1 MTIDT
6 SAVRTSTVN
15 PSSVNTSTVNASS
28 VNTSPVNAS
37 SVDTSSAG
45 APDVVVIGGGTGGYS
60 TALRAAALGLDVVL
74 VERDK
79 VGGTCLHRGC
89 IPSKALLHAAELVDG
104 ITEARERWGV
114 KATLDSVDWSALV
127 ATRDDIVARNH
138 QGVEAHLAHAG
149 VRVVR
154 GSARLTGP
162 RTVRVEATGRIE
174 ATGRVE
180 GMGRVEGTRADFV
193 PGVHDLTARR
203 GIVLA
208 TGSRP
213 RTLPGLAPDGRRVVT
228 SDDALFAPG
237 LPASVLVLGGGAIG
251 VEYASF
257 HRSMGA
263 EVTLVE
269 AADRIVPSEDADVS
283 RYLTRGLRKR
293 GIDVLAGA
301 RLLDATVLENGVR
314 ARVRT
319 ARDETRTVEAERL
332 LVAVGRTPVTDGLD
346 LAAAGLAADE
356 RGFVV
361 PADWARL
368 ETAVPGIHVVGD
380 LLPPPS
386 PGLAHASFA
395 EGLLV
400 AETLAGRVSAPVDHR
415 AVPRVTYSSP
425 QTAAVGLSEAE
436 ARARGHEVDVNAM
449 PLTAVAKGMVHG
461 LGGLVKVV
469 TEAGGGQVLGVHLV
483 GPNVSEMIAESQLI
497 VGWDAEPADVARHV
511 HAHPT
516 LSEAVGEV
524 FLTLA
529 GRGLHQR

>member
-6 SAVRTSTVN
+6 SAVN
-15 PSSVNTSTVNASS
+15 PSGVHTVSVNTA
-28 VNTSPVNAS
+28 
-37 SVDTSSAG
+37 DII
-45 APDVVVIGGGTGGYS
+45 VIGGGTGGYS

-89 IPSKALLHAAELVDG
+89 IPSKAMLHAAELVDG
-104 ITEARERWGV
+104 IAEARERWGV
-114 KATLDSVDWSALV
+114 KATLESVDWTALV

-138 QGVEAHLAHAG
+138 KGVEAHLAHAG

-162 RTVRVEATGRIE
+162 RTVRVEGVRTDPAP
-174 ATGRVE
+174 
-180 GMGRVEGTRADFV
+180 GTHRNLT
-193 PGVHDLTARR
+193 PGAHSDLAPGAHGGPTPAMRDLTARR

-237 LPASVLVLGGGAIG
+237 LPGSVLVLGGGAIG

-263 EVTLVE
+263 EVALVE
-269 AADRIVPSEDADVS
+269 AADRIVPLEDAEVS
-283 RYLTRGLRKR
+283 RHLTRGLKKR
-293 GIDVLAGA
+293 GIDVQAGA
-301 RLLDATVLENGVR
+301 RLLDAEVLEDGVR

-319 ARDETRTVEAERL
+319 ARGEPRTVEAERL
-332 LVAVGRTPVTDGLD
+332 LVAVGRAPVTEGLG
-346 LAAAGLAADE
+346 LEAAGLATDE

-361 PADWARL
+361 PAHWTRL

-386 PGLAHASFA
+386 LGLAHASFA

-400 AETLAGRVSAPVDHR
+400 AETLAGRESAPVDYA

-425 QTAAVGLSEAE
+425 QTASVGLGEAE
-436 ARARGHEVDVNAM
+436 ARARGHEVDVNTM

-461 LGGLVKVV
+461 QGGLVKVV
-469 TEAGGGQVLGVHLV
+469 AEAGGGQVLGVHLV

-529 GRGLHQR
+529 GRGLHQQ

>member
-1 MTIDT
+1 MN
-6 SAVRTSTVN
+6 S
-15 PSSVNTSTVNASS
+15 
-28 VNTSPVNAS
+28 
-37 SVDTSSAG
+37 
-45 APDVVVIGGGTGGYS
+45 PDVIVIGGGTGGYS

-89 IPSKALLHAAELVDG
+89 IPSKAMLHAAELVDG
-104 ITEARERWGV
+104 IAEARERWGV
-114 KATLDSVDWSALV
+114 KATLDAVDWPALV
-127 ATRDDIVARNH
+127 ATRDDIVSRNH
-138 QGVEAHLAHAG
+138 RGVEAHLAHAG

-162 RTVRVEATGRIE
+162 RSVRVAGVDGE
-174 ATGRVE
+174 
-180 GMGRVEGTRADFV
+180 
-193 PGVHDLTARR
+193 PGVYDLSARR

-257 HRSMGA
+257 HRSLGA
-263 EVTLVE
+263 DVTLVE
-269 AADRIVPSEDADVS
+269 AADRIVPLEDADVS
-283 RYLTRGLRKR
+283 RHLTRGLKKR
-293 GIDVLAGA
+293 GIDVRPGS
-301 RLLDATVLENGVR
+301 RLLDAEVLDDGVR

-319 ARDETRTVEAERL
+319 ARGETLTVEAERL
-332 LVAVGRTPVTDGLD
+332 LVAVGRAPVTDGLD
-346 LAAAGLAADE
+346 VAAAGLTTDE

-361 PADWARL
+361 PADWDRL
-368 ETAVPGIHVVGD
+368 ETAVPGVHVVGD

-386 PGLAHASFA
+386 LGLAHASFA

-400 AETLAGRVSAPVDHR
+400 AETLAGVPSAPVDYA

-436 ARARGHEVDVNAM
+436 ARARGHEVEANSM

-461 LGGLVKVV
+461 QGGMVKVV
-469 TEAGGGQVLGVHLV
+469 TEAGGGRVLGVHLV
-483 GPNVSEMIAESQLI
+483 GPHVSEMIAESQLI
-497 VGWDAEPADVARHV
+497 VGWDAEPSDVARHV
-511 HAHPT
+511 HPHPT
-516 LSEAVGEV
+516 LSEAVGEA

-529 GRGLHQR
+529 GRGLHQQ

>member
-1 MTIDT
+1 MCTD
-6 SAVRTSTVN
+6 SAL
-15 PSSVNTSTVNASS
+15 
-28 VNTSPVNAS
+28 
-37 SVDTSSAG
+37 G
-45 APDVVVIGGGTGGYS
+45 APDFH
-60 TALRAAALGLDVVL
+60 A
-74 VERDK
+74 
-79 VGGTCLHRGC
+79 
-89 IPSKALLHAAELVDG
+89 PS
-104 ITEARERWGV
+104 
-114 KATLDSVDWSALV
+114 
-127 ATRDDIVARNH
+127 
-138 QGVEAHLAHAG
+138 AHASATHPRAQPTPRPRTEFAPG
-149 VRVVR
+149 VRTNSTS
-154 GSARLTGP
+154 GAPSTSSPGP
-162 RTVRVEATGRIE
+162 QTDVTPGMHLESVAGVYDFTV
-174 ATGRVE
+174 
-180 GMGRVEGTRADFV
+180 
-193 PGVHDLTARR
+193 RR

-237 LPASVLVLGGGAIG
+237 LPASGLVLGGGAIG

-269 AADRIVPSEDADVS
+269 AADRIVPLEDAEVS
-283 RYLTRGLRKR
+283 RHLTRGLKKR
-293 GIDVLAGA
+293 GIDVQTGA
-301 RLLDATVLENGVR
+301 RLLDAEVLESGVR

-319 ARDETRTVEAERL
+319 ARGETRTVAAERL
-332 LVAVGRTPVTDGLD
+332 LVAVGRAPVTEGLG
-346 LAAAGLAADE
+346 LQAAGLTTDE

-361 PADWARL
+361 PADWKRL
-368 ETAVPGIHVVGD
+368 ETAVPGMHVVGD

-386 PGLAHASFA
+386 LGLAHASFA

-400 AETLAGRVSAPVDHR
+400 AETLAGLAPAPVDYA

-425 QTAAVGLSEAE
+425 QTAAVGLSETE
-436 ARARGHEVDVNAM
+436 ARARGREVEVSTM

-461 LGGLVKVV
+461 QGGMVKVV
-469 TEAGGGQVLGVHLV
+469 AEAGGQVLGVHLV
-483 GPNVSEMIAESQLI
+483 GPHVSEMIAESQLI

-529 GRGLHQR
+529 GRGLHQQ

>member
-1 MTIDT
+1 MI
-6 SAVRTSTVN
+6 
-15 PSSVNTSTVNASS
+15 
-28 VNTSPVNAS
+28 
-37 SVDTSSAG
+37 
-45 APDVVVIGGGTGGYS
+45 VIGGGTGGYS
-60 TALRAAALGLDVVL
+60 TALRAAALGLEVVL

-89 IPSKALLHAAELVDG
+89 IPSKAMLHAAELVDG
-104 ITEARERWGV
+104 IAEARERWGV
-114 KATLDSVDWSALV
+114 KATLETVDWPALV

-138 QGVEAHLAHAG
+138 RGVEAHLAHAG

-162 RTVRVEATGRIE
+162 RSIRVDEQGAE
-174 ATGRVE
+174 
-180 GMGRVEGTRADFV
+180 F
-193 PGVHDLTARR
+193 TARR
-203 GIVLA
+203 GLVLA

-213 RTLPGLAPDGRRVVT
+213 RTLPGLVPDGRRVVT

-257 HRSMGA
+257 HRSLGA

-269 AADRIVPSEDADVS
+269 AADRIVPLEDADVS
-283 RYLTRGLRKR
+283 RHLTRGLKKR
-293 GIDVLAGA
+293 GIDVRAGA
-301 RLLDATVLENGVR
+301 RLLDAELLGDGVR

-319 ARDETRTVEAERL
+319 ARGETLAVEAERL
-332 LVAVGRTPVTDGLD
+332 LVAVGRAPVTEGLD
-346 LAAAGLAADE
+346 VAAAGLTTDE

-361 PADWARL
+361 PADWDRL
-368 ETAVPGIHVVGD
+368 ETAVPGVHVVGD

-400 AETLAGRVSAPVDHR
+400 AETLAGVPSAPVDYA

-436 ARARGHEVDVNAM
+436 ARARGHEVTANSM

-461 LGGLVKVV
+461 RGGMVKVV
-469 TEAGGGQVLGVHLV
+469 TETGGRVLGVHLV
-483 GPNVSEMIAESQLI
+483 GPHVSEMIAEGQLV
-497 VGWDAEPADVARHV
+497 VGWDAEPSDVARHI
-511 HAHPT
+511 HPHPT
-516 LSEAVGEV
+516 LSEAVGEA

-529 GRGLHQR
+529 GRGLHQQ

>member
-1 MTIDT
+1 MDT
-6 SAVRTSTVN
+6 A
-15 PSSVNTSTVNASS
+15 
-28 VNTSPVNAS
+28 
-37 SVDTSSAG
+37 
-45 APDVVVIGGGTGGYS
+45 DVIVIGGGTGGYS
-60 TALRAAALGLDVVL
+60 TALRAAALGLEVVL

-89 IPSKALLHAAELVDG
+89 IPSKAMLHAAELVDG
-104 ITEARERWGV
+104 IAEARERWGV
-114 KATLDSVDWSALV
+114 KATLESVDWPALV

-138 QGVEAHLAHAG
+138 RGVEAHLAHAG

-162 RTVRVEATGRIE
+162 RSVRVDGARGL
-174 ATGRVE
+174 V
-180 GMGRVEGTRADFV
+180 
-193 PGVHDLTARR
+193 ARR

-213 RTLPGLAPDGRRVVT
+213 RTLPGLTPDGRRVVT
-228 SDDALFAPG
+228 SDDALFAPA
-237 LPASVLVLGGGAIG
+237 LPESVLVLGGGAIG

-263 EVTLVE
+263 RVTLVE
-269 AADRIVPSEDADVS
+269 AADRILPLEDADVS
-283 RYLTRGLRKR
+283 RHVTRGLKKR
-293 GIDVLAGA
+293 GIDVRTGA
-301 RLLDATVLENGVR
+301 RLLDAEVLADGVR

-319 ARDETRTVEAERL
+319 DRGEVRAVEAERL
-332 LVAVGRTPVTDGLD
+332 LVAVGRVPVTDGLD
-346 LAAAGLAADE
+346 LAAAGLATDE

-361 PADWARL
+361 PADWSRL
-368 ETAVPGIHVVGD
+368 ETAVSGVHVVGD

-386 PGLAHASFA
+386 LGLAHASFA

-400 AETLAGRVSAPVDHR
+400 AETLAGLASAPVDYA

-425 QTAAVGLSEAE
+425 QSAAVGLSEAE
-436 ARARGHEVDVNAM
+436 ARARGHEVEVNTM

-461 LGGLVKVV
+461 QGGTVKVV
-469 TEAGGGQVLGVHLV
+469 AEAGDGRVLGVHLV
-483 GPNVSEMIAESQLI
+483 GPHVSEMIAESQLI

-516 LSEAVGEV
+516 LSEAVGEA

-529 GRGLHQR
+529 GRGLHQQ

>member
-1 MTIDT
+1 MD
-6 SAVRTSTVN
+6 S
-15 PSSVNTSTVNASS
+15 
-28 VNTSPVNAS
+28 
-37 SVDTSSAG
+37 
-45 APDVVVIGGGTGGYS
+45 PDVIVIGGGTGGYS
-60 TALRAAALGLDVVL
+60 TALRAAALGLGVVL

-89 IPSKALLHAAELVDG
+89 IPSKAMLHAAELVDG
-104 ITEARERWGV
+104 IAEARERWGV
-114 KATLDSVDWSALV
+114 KATLDAVDWSALV

-138 QGVEAHLAHAG
+138 RGVLAHLARAG
-149 VRVVR
+149 VRVLA
-154 GSARLTGP
+154 GNARLTGP
-162 RTVRVEATGRIE
+162 RSVRVTGPGGH
-174 ATGRVE
+174 A
-180 GMGRVEGTRADFV
+180 GMRGE
-193 PGVHDLTARR
+193 PGVHELSARR
-203 GIVLA
+203 GLVLA

-213 RTLPGLAPDGRRVVT
+213 RTLPGLEPDGRRVVT

-257 HRSMGA
+257 HRSLGA

-269 AADRIVPSEDADVS
+269 AADRIVPLEDAEVS
-283 RYLTRGLRKR
+283 RHLTRGLKKR
-293 GIDVLAGA
+293 GIDVRAGA
-301 RLLDATVLENGVR
+301 RLLDAEVLADGVR

-319 ARDETRTVEAERL
+319 ARGETVTVEAERL
-332 LVAVGRTPVTDGLD
+332 LVAVGRAPVTDGLD
-346 LAAAGLAADE
+346 VAAAGLATDA

-361 PADWARL
+361 PADWDRL
-368 ETAVPGIHVVGD
+368 ETAVPGVHVVGD

-386 PGLAHASFA
+386 LGLAHASFA

-400 AETLAGRVSAPVDHR
+400 AETLAGLPSSPVDYA

-436 ARARGHEVDVNAM
+436 ARARGYEVETNSM

-461 LGGLVKVV
+461 RGGMVKVV
-469 TEAGGGQVLGVHLV
+469 SEPGGRVLGVHLV
-483 GPNVSEMIAESQLI
+483 GPHVSEMIAESQLV
-497 VGWDAEPADVARHV
+497 VGWDAEPSDVARHI
-511 HAHPT
+511 HPHPT

-529 GRGLHQR
+529 GRGLHQQ

>member
-1 MTIDT
+1 M
-6 SAVRTSTVN
+6 
-15 PSSVNTSTVNASS
+15 NTH
-28 VNTSPVNAS
+28 
-37 SVDTSSAG
+37 
-45 APDVVVIGGGTGGYS
+45 DVIVIGGGTGGYS
-60 TALRAAALGLDVVL
+60 TALRAAALGLDTAL

-89 IPSKALLHAAELVDG
+89 IPSKAMLHAAELVDG

-114 KATLDSVDWSALV
+114 QASLGGVDWAALV
-127 ATRDDIVARNH
+127 ATRDDIVNRNH
-138 QGVEAHLAHAG
+138 KGVEAHLAHAG

-154 GSARLTGP
+154 GDARLTGA
-162 RTVRVEATGRIE
+162 RTVRVDGAL
-174 ATGRVE
+174 
-180 GMGRVEGTRADFV
+180 
-193 PGVHDLTARR
+193 DLTARR
-203 GIVLA
+203 GVVLA

-213 RTLPGLAPDGRRVVT
+213 RTLPGLAPDGRHVVT

-269 AADRIVPSEDADVS
+269 AADRIVPLEDADVG
-283 RYLTRGLRKR
+283 RHLTRGLKR
-293 GIDVLAGA
+293 RGVDVRVGA
-301 RLLDATVLENGVR
+301 RLADAEVLDDGVR

-319 ARDETRTVEAERL
+319 SRGETVTVEAERL
-332 LVAVGRTPVTDGLD
+332 LVAVGRAPVTEGLD
-346 LAAAGLAADE
+346 LAAAGLETDR

-361 PADWARL
+361 PADWDRL

-386 PGLAHASFA
+386 LGLAHASFA

-400 AETLAGRVSAPVDHR
+400 AETLAGVPSAPVDYA
-415 AVPRVTYSSP
+415 AVPRVTYSAP
-425 QTAAVGLSEAE
+425 QTAAVGLGEAE
-436 ARARGHEVDVNAM
+436 ARARGYEVAVDVM

-461 LGGLVKVV
+461 QGGMVKVV
-469 TEAGGGQVLGVHLV
+469 AEQGGGRVLGVHLV
-483 GPNVSEMIAESQLI
+483 GPHVSEMIAESQLI
-497 VGWDAEPADVARHV
+497 VGWDAEPSDVARHI

-516 LSEAVGEV
+516 LSEAVGEA

-529 GRGLHQR
+529 GRALHQR

>member
-1 MTIDT
+1 M
-6 SAVRTSTVN
+6 
-15 PSSVNTSTVNASS
+15 NT
-28 VNTSPVNAS
+28 
-37 SVDTSSAG
+37 
-45 APDVVVIGGGTGGYS
+45 PDVIVIGGGTGGYS
-60 TALRAAALGLDVVL
+60 TALRAASLGLAVVL

-89 IPSKALLHAAELVDG
+89 IPSKAMLHAAELVDG
-104 ITEARERWGV
+104 IVEARERWGV
-114 KATLDSVDWSALV
+114 KATVDSVDWTALV
-127 ATRDDIVARNH
+127 ATRDHIVGRNH
-138 QGVEAHLAHAG
+138 KGVEAHLAHAG
-149 VRVVR
+149 VRVLR

-162 RTVRVEATGRIE
+162 RTVRVEGVGPDHPTPGARGGS
-174 ATGRVE
+174 A
-180 GMGRVEGTRADFV
+180 
-193 PGVHDLTARR
+193 PGVHDLAARR

-213 RTLPGLAPDGRRVVT
+213 RTLPGLASDGRRVVT

-269 AADRIVPSEDADVS
+269 AADRIVPLEDADVS
-283 RYLTRGLRKR
+283 RHLTRGLKKR
-293 GIDVLAGA
+293 GVDVQAGA
-301 RLLDATVLENGVR
+301 RLLDTEVLENGVR

-319 ARDETRTVEAERL
+319 ARGETRTVEAERL
-332 LVAVGRTPVTDGLD
+332 LVAVGRAPVTEGLD
-346 LAAAGLAADE
+346 LTAADLTTDE
-356 RGFVV
+356 RGFVA
-361 PADWARL
+361 PADWNRL

-386 PGLAHASFA
+386 LGLAHASFA

-400 AETLAGRVSAPVDHR
+400 AETLAGVTSAPVDYA

-425 QTAAVGLSEAE
+425 QTAAVGLSETE
-436 ARARGHEVDVNAM
+436 ARARGHEVDVNTM

-461 LGGLVKVV
+461 QGGMVKVV

-497 VGWDAEPADVARHV
+497 VGWDAQPSDVARHV

-529 GRGLHQR
+529 GRGLHQQ

>member
-1 MTIDT
+1 M
-6 SAVRTSTVN
+6 N
-15 PSSVNTSTVNASS
+15 SSNV
-28 VNTSPVNAS
+28 
-37 SVDTSSAG
+37 VDS
-45 APDVVVIGGGTGGYS
+45 PDVIVIGGGTGGYG
-60 TALRAAALGLDVVL
+60 TALRAAALGLEVVL

-89 IPSKALLHAAELVDG
+89 IPSKAMLHAAELVDG
-104 ITEARERWGV
+104 IAEARERWGV
-114 KATLDSVDWSALV
+114 KATLETVDWPALV

-138 QGVEAHLAHAG
+138 RGVEAHLAHAG
-149 VRVVR
+149 VQVVR

-162 RTVRVEATGRIE
+162 RSVRVE
-174 ATGRVE
+174 
-180 GMGRVEGTRADFV
+180 
-193 PGVHDLTARR
+193 GVSGEPSGYDLLARR
-203 GIVLA
+203 GVVLA

-257 HRSMGA
+257 HRSLGA
-263 EVTLVE
+263 DVTLVE
-269 AADRIVPSEDADVS
+269 ATDRIVPLEDADVS
-283 RYLTRGLRKR
+283 RHLTRGLKKR
-293 GIDVLAGA
+293 GIDVRAGS
-301 RLLDATVLENGVR
+301 RLLDAEVLDAGVS

-319 ARDETRTVEAERL
+319 ARGETLTVEAERL
-332 LVAVGRTPVTDGLD
+332 LVAVGRAPATDGLD
-346 LAAAGLAADE
+346 LAAAGLTTDG

-361 PADWARL
+361 PTDWDRL

-386 PGLAHASFA
+386 LGLAHASFA

-400 AETLAGRVSAPVDHR
+400 AEALAGVPSAPVDYA

-425 QTAAVGLSEAE
+425 QTAAVGLSEGE
-436 ARARGHEVDVNAM
+436 ARARGLEVETNSM

-461 LGGLVKVV
+461 QGGMVKVV
-469 TEAGGGQVLGVHLV
+469 TEAGGGRVLGVHLV
-483 GPNVSEMIAESQLI
+483 GPHVSEMIAESQLI
-497 VGWDAEPADVARHV
+497 VGWDAEPSDVARHV
-511 HAHPT
+511 HPHPT
-516 LSEAVGEV
+516 LSEAVGEA